1 MKTLAYKLVNE
12 LVNRTLI
19 TPLYRGSSKVE
30 QAVDNRQMAV
40 RFCLSVNI
48 HSQGR
53 GLQRVRQRRCDQ
65 QDHQRHHQHQN
76 HQSQHQTQM
85 MLAPDSVGIGVFS
98 NVLRF
103 ERRVPGAKPG
113 FPELWLSSKGK
124 TGGCELPNAVS
135 RSASHPICAFS
146 QDSKAPVCNSGMR
159 QCKSATALNFFAPCL
174 ISPSNSE
181 KPYIEKN
188 QTGRIRIQKNR

>member
-1 MKTLAYKLVNE
+1 MKTLAYELVNE
-12 LVNRTLI
+12 LVNQTRI

-40 RFCLSVNI
+40 RFCLSVI
-48 HSQGR
+48 IYTQER
-53 GLQRVRQRRCDQ
+53 MLQLARQRRPDS
-65 QDHQRHHQHQN
+65 QDHQRHDQHRHQN
-76 HQSQHQTQM
+76 QRSQHQRQLM
-85 MLAPDSVGIGVFS
+85 PAPDSVEIGVFS

-159 QCKSATALNFFAPCL
+159 QCKSAIALNFFTP
-174 ISPSNSE
+174 
-181 KPYIEKN
+181 
-188 QTGRIRIQKNR
+188 

>member
-1 MKTLAYKLVNE
+1 MKTLAYELVNE
-12 LVNRTLI
+12 LVNRTRI

-30 QAVDNRQMAV
+30 QAVDNRRMAV

-48 HSQGR
+48 YSQER
-53 GLQRVRQRRCDQ
+53 RLQRVRQRRCDRL
-65 QDHQRHHQHQN
+65 DHQRHHQHRQQD
-76 HQSQHQTQM
+76 HQDRHQMQM
-85 MLAPDSVGIGVFS
+85 MLAGDSVGIGVFS

-159 QCKSATALNFFAPCL
+159 QCKSAIALHLFNH
-174 ISPSNSE
+174 I
-181 KPYIEKN
+181 
-188 QTGRIRIQKNR
+188 

>member
-1 MKTLAYKLVNE
+1 MNTLTYELVNE
-12 LVNRTLI
+12 LVNRI
-19 TPLYRGSSKVE
+19 YVTPLYRGSSKVE
-30 QAVDNRQMAV
+30 QAVDNRRMAV

-48 HSQGR
+48 HSEER
-53 GLQRVRQRRCDQ
+53 RLQRM
-65 QDHQRHHQHQN
+65 RHPN
-76 HQSQHQTQM
+76 EQSQDQAQM

-146 QDSKAPVCNSGMR
+146 QESKAPVCNSGMR
-159 QCKSATALNFFAPCL
+159 QCKSAIALKFFTPYL
-174 ISPSNSE
+174 ISPLSRRWA
-181 KPYIEKN
+181 P
-188 QTGRIRIQKNR
+188 